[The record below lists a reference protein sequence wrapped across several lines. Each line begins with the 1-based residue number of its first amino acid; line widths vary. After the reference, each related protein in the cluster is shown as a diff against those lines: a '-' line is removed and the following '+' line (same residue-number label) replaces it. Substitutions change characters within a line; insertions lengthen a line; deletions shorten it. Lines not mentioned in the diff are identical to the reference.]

1 MPLERAP
8 VRVTIDEEARD
19 RGLLVAFSDREGGVS
34 QWPYDSLN
42 LAVRVGDDRGAVA
55 ENRGRVAAVAGFDL
69 GSLTLARQVHGTL
82 VVTVDDPGSV
92 AGGEA
97 DGLITDRPGVVLGLL
112 TADCAAVVLAGEERV
127 AVLHAGW
134 RGLAE
139 GIVGEGVAAV
149 GRVWKAW
156 VGPAIRDCCYE
167 VGPEVIHAFRYRSLP
182 VGNRRVDIA
191 EAARAALS
199 EAGVSRVSV
208 SGVCTSCNDRYF
220 SYRRDAL
227 TGRQGAFVS
236 RLST

>member
-1 MPLERAP
+1 M
-8 VRVTIDEEARD
+8 TIDEEARD

-34 QWPYDSLN
+34 RWPYDSLN
-42 LAVRVGDDRGAVA
+42 LAVRVGDDPGAVA
-55 ENRGRVAAVAGFDL
+55 ENRRRVAAVAGFEA

-82 VVTVDDPGSV
+82 LVTVDEQGSV

-97 DGLITDRPGVVLGLL
+97 DGLVTDRPGPVLALL
-112 TADCAAVVLAGEERV
+112 TADCAAVVVAGEEGV

-134 RGLAE
+134 RGLAA
-139 GIVGEGVAAV
+139 GIVGDGVAAV

-156 VGPAIRDCCYE
+156 IGPAIRDCCYE
-167 VGPEVIHAFRYRSLP
+167 VGPEVIDAFRYRSFP
-182 VGNRRVDIA
+182 VGKGRVDIA
-191 EAARAALS
+191 EVARTALS

-208 SGVCTSCNDRYF
+208 SGVCTGCDDRYF

-236 RLST
+236 MLSS